1 MKTIEIRI
9 SGKVQKVGMRNCIRR
24 IAVKLSIK
32 GEVMNLPDGSVKV
45 YASGDQMLLDKFV
58 SMIYGCPRAIIRD
71 LKIQDH
77 EPLAFEDF
85 SVRK

>member
-1 MKTIEIRI
+1 
-9 SGKVQKVGMRNCIRR
+9 MRNCIRR
-24 IAVKLSIK
+24 IAVKLSVK
-32 GEVMNLPDGSVKV
+32 GEVMNLPDGTVKA

>member
-9 SGKVQKVGMRNCIRR
+9 TGKVQKVGMRNCIRR
-24 IAVKLSIK
+24 IAVKLSVK
-32 GEVMNLPDGSVKV
+32 GEVMNLPDGTVKA

-58 SMIYGCPRAIIRD
+58 SMIYGCPRAVIRD

>member
-1 MKTIEIRI
+1 VKTIEIRI

-24 IAVKLSIK
+24 IAVKLSVK
-32 GEVMNLPDGSVKV
+32 GEVMNLPDGTVKA